1 MHLFYE
7 VEQEEPVGDDPIAG
21 RDHTLI
27 FKQKRGTARGGRVTL
42 DLTIPS
48 HTAVMASASDHGVQR
63 LFTNLLKRHA
73 EADSGLITLGGI
85 DLLDLNVQSLRQSIQ
100 VIDRDTFIGATIREY
115 LGLAIERGQSNLMI
129 QALETVGL
137 SSVIASL
144 QDGLDTEIA
153 PTGWPL
159 SSAEIMQLKL
169 AYVLIVKP
177 KILIMNQLF
186 DLVSEEPLAKAIAE
200 LRTTSET
207 TIIYF
212 TNRQTDLGF
221 DSFVHFEAD
230 KQTTFDNH
238 ETFCKSVHG
247 IMPRQMIPSILVN
260 NLPEGSLPAD
270 KE

>member
-1 MHLFYE
+1 
-7 VEQEEPVGDDPIAG
+7 
-21 RDHTLI
+21 
-27 FKQKRGTARGGRVTL
+27 
-42 DLTIPS
+42 
-48 HTAVMASASDHGVQR
+48 VQR

-169 AYVLIVKP
+169 NCVRHQKRRLFISQIDKLI
-177 KILIMNQLF
+177 
-186 DLVSEEPLAKAIAE
+186 
-200 LRTTSET
+200 
-207 TIIYF
+207 
-212 TNRQTDLGF
+212 
-221 DSFVHFEAD
+221 
-230 KQTTFDNH
+230 
-238 ETFCKSVHG
+238 
-247 IMPRQMIPSILVN
+247 
-260 NLPEGSLPAD
+260 
-270 KE
+270 